1 MRLYSHCMPWL
12 CIWGNFISLI
22 WSPYW
27 FQPEKW
33 EIVNIHFLGERR
45 ERTIV
50 RQWRGLK
57 NLETYPISQ
66 IWEIAS
72 QGRCHQIIAMRFK
85 NSLRLK
91 LKSRSI
97 NLLRSGWRVLPPR
110 STVLATSWPRFRLM
124 LCSSPMGR
132 IRDSIQYTLNP
143 HKNLHENLHETQI
156 WKRDIYQLLIPME
169 FLTF

>member
-27 FQPEKW
+27 FQPEKS

-91 LKSRSI
+91 SQLS
-97 NLLRSGWRVLPPR
+97 SGWTHLPPR
-110 STVLATSWPRFRLM
+110 CGVLPTSWRRLM